1 MAAPTKSTIPHPSA
15 FVDAKANTV
24 SPLIDY
30 ETGGAALQDPSQGL
44 MVQVWTARTDGTDIT
59 LEADNSPAQIIY
71 SGVNITEVSLAFDSN
86 MNYFIAFVED
96 GQAKFK
102 WYDSTA
108 GDFAVT
114 SLGASDLYPRCTLD
128 DKRSFNNAG
137 RSVILAYLRNDTL
150 YARYQNDRYDTEY
163 NLGAITPG
171 KKLAKIGMGEG
182 LRLNYLLSDTLSV
195 QSPEGEVFT
204 ANEKLSF
211 ALFLQPKFDF
221 GVTRVLGFGD
231 NSSAIALDYDSDG
244 LYVSLPNNQSTVAID
259 GSDGFVENVKGF
271 VAVNV
276 YLSADDRPGKG
287 LRKVTNVDI
296 FFVDT
301 EVCGA
306 AVKKSQ
312 SFYEDDLGGTHAFGS
327 FEYGSGLFIGGKG
340 KINHTTSFMIDALWV
355 RDYKWTSE
363 EAEQYLEDLGIC
375 VTPPPIPD
383 PFSAEVTDG
392 GSIVIIQRS
401 GGSSSVST
409 SDLFVTMTNGSGNYQ
424 VTYTANP
431 NSEYSQM
438 TLQPNETKPNPGLEP
453 FPIVISGGDLVDNGD
468 GTKTAK
474 AWAAGYSP
482 ASGYDVE
489 PGGSITKV
497 MLIDWEAKDLTTNE
511 TVTGTFETQV
521 RIQDMSQPME

>member
-1 MAAPTKSTIPHPSA
+1 MALPSISTIQSASA
-15 FVDAKANTV
+15 FVDAKANAV
-24 SPLIDY
+24 SPLVDY
-30 ETGGAALQDPSQGL
+30 ETGGVALQDPSEGL
-44 MVQVWTARTDGTDIT
+44 MVQTWTARTDGTDIT
-59 LEADNSPAQIIY
+59 IEADNSPAQVIY
-71 SGVNITEVSLAFDSN
+71 SGTSITEVSLAFDSN
-86 MNYFIAFVED
+86 MNYFVAFVEN

-102 WYDSTA
+102 WYDSTIS
-108 GDFAVT
+108 DFMVT
-114 SLGASDLYPRCTLD
+114 NLGATDTNPRCTLD
-128 DKRSFNNAG
+128 DKRDFNNTG
-137 RSVILAYLRNDTL
+137 RSIILAYLRNDNL

-163 NLGAITPG
+163 DLGAVTAG
-171 KKLAKIGMGEG
+171 KKLAKIGMGSG
-182 LRLNYLLSDTLSV
+182 LRINYLLSDTLAIE
-195 QSPEGEVFT
+195 SPEGEVFT
-204 ANEKLSF
+204 ANQKLSF

-221 GVTRVLGFGD
+221 NVTRVIGFGD

-276 YLSADDRPGKG
+276 YLSTDDRPGKG
-287 LRKVTNVDI
+287 LRKVTNIDI

-301 EVCGA
+301 GACGSV
-306 AVKKSQ
+306 VKKSD
-312 SFYEDDLGGTHAFGS
+312 SFYEDELGGAHAFGS

-340 KINHTTSFMIDALWV
+340 KVNHTTSFIIDALWV
-355 RDYKWTSE
+355 RDYEWTDE
-363 EAEQYLEDLGIC
+363 EVDQYLEDLGIC

-401 GGSSSVST
+401 GGNSSVST
-409 SDLFVTMTNGSGNYQ
+409 SNLFVTMANGSGNYQ

-431 NSEYSQM
+431 SSEFSQM

-453 FPIVISGGDLVDNGD
+453 LPIVISGAGLVDNGD

-489 PGGSITKV
+489 PGGSITKT
-497 MLIDWEAKDLTTNE
+497 MLVDWEAKDLTTTD
-511 TVTGTFETQV
+511 TVTGTFEVTV
-521 RIQDMSQPME
+521 TIRDMSQPIQ